1 MPLRTP
7 FARSPVALL
16 ANAGTWLNQ
25 ALESMLEPLGYRVL
39 SVATGRELLD
49 RAPTAR
55 PDVILMDANLQD
67 LDSITVCRT
76 LRQHRAVSWQPPFFM
91 IPSTPATK
99 QQRPAPL
106 EAGAGAY
113 LSRVD
118 KPEDSTLQA

>member
-1 MPLRTP
+1 LPDPGVLSVRSRVSPGSPPHRRRHIPPPMPPRTP

-49 RAPTAR
+49 RAPTTR

-67 LDSITVCRT
+67 LDSITVSRP
-76 LRQHRAVSWQPPFFM
+76 LRQHRAVS
-91 IPSTPATK
+91 SHTPIFI
-99 QQRPAPL
+99 
-106 EAGAGAY
+106 
-113 LSRVD
+113 
-118 KPEDSTLQA
+118 

>member
-1 MPLRTP
+1 MALRTP

-55 PDVILMDANLQD
+55 PDVILMDANLHDQ
-67 LDSITVCRT
+67 DSIKVCRT
-76 LRQHRAVSWQPPFFM
+76 HRKLLAIYW
-91 IPSTPATK
+91 
-99 QQRPAPL
+99 R
-106 EAGAGAY
+106 
-113 LSRVD
+113 
-118 KPEDSTLQA
+118 TLHIFITSMQVYPR